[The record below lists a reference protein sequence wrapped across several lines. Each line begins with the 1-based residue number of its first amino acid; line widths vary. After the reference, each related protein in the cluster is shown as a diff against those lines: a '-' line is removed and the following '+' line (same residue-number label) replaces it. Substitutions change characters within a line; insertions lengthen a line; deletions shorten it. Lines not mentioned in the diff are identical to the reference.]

1 MSTFLSTSE
10 FLLKM
15 FSLIALNAF
24 CVLAEFVAV
33 SVPLVQLERES
44 EHSENARRLHA
55 VLTNATAR
63 DRYLVVAQLG
73 ITLASLLLG
82 FFSERTMAEMF
93 AALAEYC
100 GFTIHEVAL
109 NSVSAVLALLLITYL
124 HAVLGEM
131 VPKRLAIENPMRY
144 VGIVEPVMR
153 IAGWIFFPLSWF
165 LNDCI
170 SHTVLRVCNLPINQD
185 MESYTKEDL
194 RMALEESHERG
205 VLDEEYNDW
214 CQSLFELKERTLRT
228 VMTPRVKVVGI
239 SKDATIDEALAIVT
253 AEGYSRYPIYEGD
266 LDHIVGLIHV
276 RDLFKAQWG
285 GREVTMDALKRHC
298 ERLPEVLE
306 LNVAL
311 DKMRSKAWH
320 MVAVVDEFG
329 GIAGI
334 ATLEDIVEAVVGE
347 VFDEFDAEEE
357 EPIDEVSEGV
367 WEIDGSVMLEDIGE
381 EFDVKLERDEVYTV
395 AGLIMDQLERLPKV
409 HDKVTIEE
417 GLEFEVIEVADMVPK
432 RCRVRRVAPTKS
444 GEVPAVVG

>member
-1 MSTFLSTSE
+1 MSILGF
-10 FLLKM
+10 FVKM
-15 FSLIALNAF
+15 FALIAVNAF

-33 SVPLVQLERES
+33 SVSLVQLERES
-44 EHSENARRLHA
+44 EHSESARLLRA

-82 FFSERTMAEMF
+82 FFSERTMAELLLKF
-93 AALAEYC
+93 VAYC
-100 GFTIHEVAL
+100 GFDANAVAIHSIATVF
-109 NSVSAVLALLLITYL
+109 ALLIITYL

-131 VPKRLAIENPMRY
+131 VPKRLAIESPMRY
-144 VGIVEPVMR
+144 VSIVEPVMR
-153 IAGWIFFPLSWF
+153 VAGWVFFPLSWF

-170 SHTVLRVCNLPINQD
+170 SHTVLRWCNLPINQD
-185 MESYTKEDL
+185 MESFTKEDL
-194 RMALEESHERG
+194 RMAIEESHERG
-205 VLDEEYNDW
+205 VLNEEYNDW
-214 CQSLFELKERTLRT
+214 CQSLFDLKDRTLRT

-239 SKDATIDEALAIVT
+239 SKDATIDEALSIVE
-253 AEGYSRYPIYEGD
+253 AEGYSRYPIYDGD
-266 LDHIVGLIHV
+266 LDHIVGQIHV
-276 RDLFKAQWG
+276 RDLFKAHWG
-285 GREVTMDALKRHC
+285 GREVTMDSLKRHC

-306 LNVAL
+306 LNAAL
-311 DKMRSKAWH
+311 DKMRNKAWH

-334 ATLEDIVEAVVGE
+334 ATLEDIVEVVVGE

-381 EFDVKLERDEVYTV
+381 EFDVNLERDEVYTV

-409 HDKVTIEE
+409 HDKVTIAE

-432 RCRVRRVAPTKS
+432 RCRVRRIAAKIP
-444 GEVPAVVG
+444 ENPQE